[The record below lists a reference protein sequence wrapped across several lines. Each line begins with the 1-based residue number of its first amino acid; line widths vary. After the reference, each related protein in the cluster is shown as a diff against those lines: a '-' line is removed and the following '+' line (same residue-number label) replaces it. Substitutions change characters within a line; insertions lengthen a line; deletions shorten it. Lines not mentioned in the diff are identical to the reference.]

1 MPNQTRRALIATL
14 ILAGAAFAAAQSVE
28 KTDAP
33 PAGKKEKTAEENVVV
48 MEKFVTEE
56 KNDPNGVMPPPNSMM
71 GLDKDLIEIPR
82 SVSSVSGAMV
92 EKFHI
97 NELVDMAS
105 FVPSTYT
112 SFSFGI
118 QGGLN
123 IRGGAGD
130 TYYREMKRI
139 NNGPNMP
146 TLIGASD
153 GVDIVRGPPSAVF
166 GAGQV
171 GGYTDYRPKSARA
184 ATGRYMTELTGKLT
198 VTLGSWGKKTYTGE
212 LGGPLKIFDKRAGFY
227 TYVQVDDSD
236 SYYLGSFTRQQ
247 IVQSTLTVDL
257 TPSLRLET
265 GINYQNFHGTG
276 ISGWNRITQDL
287 IDNRNYQAGLPLVNL
302 DTNHDGLVSLA
313 EFVAAKQNFTIVV
326 PASGVIPTL
335 TNPSILAMDPT
346 TTAIVKLSPR
356 AVAVEKN
363 GFGRDAI
370 FFADLVNDS
379 NPNLVFRNKFF
390 LEKQA
395 HHKASDIAYFRMH
408 HAFLT
413 EDRVSVEWHVAGL
426 PEWLKVADVTSANA
440 RWLDTYNNTT
450 NIDQIFNYWDLSRY
464 QTGHY
469 YFADGYDNPDLAP
482 IASGVKSQDLEAG
495 LGTLIDVTA
504 FRKFN
509 VTAGERLDTV
519 YARVG
524 TRQGYTLAANDT
536 VSVTPARFDKGSDKK
551 YSLTSVSVSY
561 EIFKGIR
568 PYFTYGKPRSFIPG
582 SSGGL
587 TSTTVTSVEILQPSN
602 LKEAGLKADFFGGK
616 LFAGASA
623 FDQFRGTYNATLN
636 EYQNTESKGA
646 DIEARWVPTRK
657 FSLSASIDW
666 IDKITTPPS
675 AAGTVVTTAVAGFN
689 PITQGLGRYSIT
701 IPAQLNSKSFEPPQV
716 WNLFA
721 NYSFGKGWDVSVGLN
736 RQGRFDMDA
745 SRTIHMPSA
754 FLVTSS
760 IGYSTKKWDFRISGK
775 NLTNALYYA
784 VNSGNLIPG
793 VGRTIDC
800 KFTWKFGKDAF

>member
-1 MPNQTRRALIATL
+1 MSKFTRLAVLVVSIASATTAIHAQTN
-14 ILAGAAFAAAQSVE
+14 GDS
-28 KTDAP
+28 
-33 PAGKKEKTAEENVVV
+33 KEKKPDENIVV
-48 MEKFVTEE
+48 MEKFVAND
-56 KNDPNGVMPPPNSMM
+56 NDPS
-71 GLDKDLIEIPR
+71 GLIPKISDSVFGLGKPIVDTPR
-82 SVSSVSGAMV
+82 SISIVSGDMV
-92 EKFHI
+92 DKFHI

-153 GVDIVRGPPSAVF
+153 GVDIVRGPPSAVY

-171 GGYTDYRPKSARA
+171 GGYTDYKPKSARA
-184 ATGRYMTELTGKLT
+184 STGRYMDSITGKVT
-198 VTLGSWGKKTYTGE
+198 MTLGSYGKKTYTGE
-212 LGGPLKIFDKRAGFY
+212 VGGPLSVFGKRAGFY
-227 TYVQVDDSD
+227 AYAQVDDSG
-236 SYYLGSFTRQQ
+236 SYYYGSFTRQQ
-247 IVQSTLTVDL
+247 IVQATLTVDL
-257 TPSLRLET
+257 TSSLRLET

-287 IDNRNYQAGLPLVNL
+287 VSNRNYQAGLPLVNL
-302 DTNHDGLVSLA
+302 DTNGDGLVSLA
-313 EFVAAKQNFTIVV
+313 EFVNAKQNFTIVV
-326 PASGVIPTL
+326 PATGIIPKL
-335 TNPSILAMDPT
+335 TNASILAMDPA

-356 AVAVEKN
+356 AVAIEKN
-363 GFGRDAI
+363 GFGRDDI

-379 NPNLVFRNKFF
+379 NPNLVFRNKLFV
-390 LEKQA
+390 EKQA

-408 HAFLT
+408 HAFLA
-413 EDRVSVEWHVAGL
+413 EDRVSVEWHASHL
-426 PEWLKVADVTSANA
+426 PDWLRVADVTSANA
-440 RWLDTYNNTT
+440 RWLDTYNITT
-450 NIDQIFNYWDLSRY
+450 NVDQIFNYWDLSRY

-469 YFADGYDNPDLAP
+469 NFADGYDNPELAP
-482 IASGVKSQDLEAG
+482 IASAVKSQDIEAG
-495 LGTLIDVTA
+495 LGTLFDITA
-504 FRKFN
+504 FKKLDLT
-509 VTAGERLDTV
+509 VGERLDTV

-536 VSVTPARFDKGSDKK
+536 VSITPARFDKGSDKK
-551 YSLTSVSVSY
+551 YSLTSASVSY

-587 TSTTVTSVEILQPSN
+587 TSTTLTSIEILQPSQ
-602 LKEAGLKADFFGGK
+602 LKEAGIKGDFLGGK
-616 LFAGASA
+616 LFVGTSA
-623 FDQFRGTYNATLN
+623 FDQFRGSYNTTLN

-646 DIEARWVPTRK
+646 DIEARWVPSRRI
-657 FSLSASIDW
+657 SISASIDW
-666 IDKITTPPS
+666 IQKITTPPS
-675 AAGTVVTTAVAGFN
+675 AAGTVVSTAVAGFN

-701 IPAQLNSKSFEPPQV
+701 VPAAQNDKSFEPPQV

-721 NYSFGKGWDVSVGLN
+721 NMDVGKGFDVSVGLN
-736 RQGRFDMDA
+736 RQGSFDMDS

-754 FLVTSS
+754 LLVTASV
-760 IGYSTKKWDFRISGK
+760 GYTTRKWDFRISGK
-775 NLTNALYYA
+775 NLTDALYYA

-793 VGRTIDC
+793 VGRAIDC
-800 KFTWKFGKDAF
+800 KFTWKFGRNGF